1 MKLRTILSV
10 FLLLAVLLS
19 ACAQQPAATPAPQEP
34 AAPAEP
40 AAPEEPAAP
49 PAAEGAI
56 RVAILAPLSG
66 PVPTFGVSTRDGAIL
81 AIEEWNARG
90 GVLGRQIEYIV
101 EDSQCTPGPAV
112 NAANKVIEQ
121 DGVKYIIGEVCS
133 SASIPVSEITEERGI
148 LQISPT
154 STNVDVTLKADGST
168 KEYVFRACF
177 IDPFQGLVMAQFAL
191 DQGHQT
197 AFVLFDQGNDY
208 VLGLAENFIEN
219 FEAGGGTIVG
229 RESYTGQDTDF
240 SASLTKVADSGAD
253 VLYVPDYYNILNLVG
268 AQAKERGITAVLM
281 GGDGWDSADLD
292 RAAAD
297 GGYYSNHYS
306 PFDTRPIVQD
316 WVVNYEARFGEVPDA
331 LATLAYDAANLLL
344 ASIESAGVDD
354 PAVVK
359 DAMAAIEYEAV
370 SGTITFDEFHNPIK
384 AAAVLQVKDGEILFV
399 ESVAP

>member
-10 FLLLAVLLS
+10 ILMLAVLLS
-19 ACAQQPAATPAPQEP
+19 ACAQQPAATPAPEEP
-34 AAPAEP
+34 AAPAQPE
-40 AAPEEPAAP
+40 PEEPAAP
-49 PAAEGAI
+49 PASTEGAL

-121 DGVKYIIGEVCS
+121 DGVHYIIGEVCS
-133 SASIPVSEITEERGI
+133 SASIPISEITEERGI

-240 SASLTKVADSGAD
+240 SASLTKVADSNAD

-292 RAAAD
+292 RAAVD

-316 WVVNYEARFGEVPDA
+316 WVVNYEARFGAVPDA

-354 PAVVK
+354 PSVVK

-384 AAAVLQVKDGEILFV
+384 AAAVLQVQDGEILFV